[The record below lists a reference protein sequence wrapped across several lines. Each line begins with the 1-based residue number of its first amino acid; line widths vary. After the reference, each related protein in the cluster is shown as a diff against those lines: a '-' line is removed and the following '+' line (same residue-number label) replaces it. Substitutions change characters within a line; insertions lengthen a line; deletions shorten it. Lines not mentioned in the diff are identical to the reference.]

1 MLVICPKC
9 SCSYLVRADQIGTLG
24 RAVRCGACKTQ
35 WVAMPDSF
43 DLGEELDLDTALR
56 MSEPELTAEELA
68 SANVANSA
76 LLRKSQSRSGALSS
90 SFKIVGIVA
99 GIIAIGIVAMSIS
112 DVRNQVNQAISGVT
126 NALSVDEN
134 AGLRFADLK
143 SEFLEERG
151 LSFLKIEGQIWS
163 DRGEP
168 RKMPPIEIVV
178 LSETKQ
184 ELFKWTIDPPKETI
198 TAGTP
203 VPFKAVLN
211 SPPAES
217 KEVAIRFG
225 SM

>member
-1 MLVICPKC
+1 
-9 SCSYLVRADQIGTLG
+9 
-24 RAVRCGACKTQ
+24 
-35 WVAMPDSF
+35 MPDSF

-112 DVRNQVNQAISGVT
+112 DVRNQVNQAISDVT

-134 AGLRFADLK
+134 AGLRFTDLK

-151 LSFLKIEGQIWS
+151 LSFLKIEGPIWS

>member
-35 WVAMPDSF
+35 WVAMPDAF

-99 GIIAIGIVAMSIS
+99 GIIAIGIVAMSMFEIRS
-112 DVRNQVNQAISGVT
+112 IKQFLMSRMRCLLTKTPGC
-126 NALSVDEN
+126 
-134 AGLRFADLK
+134 DL
-143 SEFLEERG
+143 
-151 LSFLKIEGQIWS
+151 
-163 DRGEP
+163 
-168 RKMPPIEIVV
+168 PI
-178 LSETKQ
+178 
-184 ELFKWTIDPPKETI
+184 
-198 TAGTP
+198 
-203 VPFKAVLN
+203 
-211 SPPAES
+211 
-217 KEVAIRFG
+217 
-225 SM
+225 

>member
-90 SFKIVGIVA
+90 SFKIVGI
-99 GIIAIGIVAMSIS
+99 IS
-112 DVRNQVNQAISGVT
+112 TYFR
-126 NALSVDEN
+126 
-134 AGLRFADLK
+134 
-143 SEFLEERG
+143 
-151 LSFLKIEGQIWS
+151 
-163 DRGEP
+163 
-168 RKMPPIEIVV
+168 
-178 LSETKQ
+178 
-184 ELFKWTIDPPKETI
+184 
-198 TAGTP
+198 
-203 VPFKAVLN
+203 
-211 SPPAES
+211 
-217 KEVAIRFG
+217 
-225 SM
+225 